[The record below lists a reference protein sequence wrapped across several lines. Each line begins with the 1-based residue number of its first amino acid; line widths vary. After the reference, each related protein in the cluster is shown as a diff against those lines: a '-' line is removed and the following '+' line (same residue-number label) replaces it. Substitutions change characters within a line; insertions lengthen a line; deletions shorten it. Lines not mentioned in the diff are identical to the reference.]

1 MAAMNTRQAQTY
13 NGIRWQ
19 VLFSFIF
26 SWLYQSASAQLHY
39 SIFEEMRKDS
49 VIANIAKDI
58 GLEVKELSL
67 RKPRIVS
74 RISEKY
80 FYVNLENGNL
90 YVKDRIDREALCE
103 ISESCFLMFDAVIAN
118 PLNVFSVKI
127 EIQDINDNAPTFL
140 QDVIILDM
148 IESTL
153 LGARF
158 LLQNAQDPDIGMNS
172 VQTYKLS
179 DNEYFTLSIKT
190 GSDGS
195 KFPELA
201 LEKPLDHETQNI
213 HELILTALDGGNPVQ
228 SGTALIKIVVT
239 DINDNIPVFT
249 QEVYTVSINENTPI
263 NSTVL
268 CVTATDKDEGS
279 NGHITYSF
287 SKISENVLLIFSIDP
302 TNGKITIK
310 ENLDF
315 EITKNYEMSVQAKD
329 GGGLVTHCK
338 VLIEIIDVNDNSP
351 EISVT
356 SLSTPIPEDSLPGTV
371 IALIEVHDHDSGEN
385 GEVDCHIRGAVPFEL
400 LLSSGRYYKIVTAQ
414 AMDREKESSYIVS
427 ILAADRGIPSL
438 SSEININ
445 IEISD
450 VNDNP
455 PVFMKPSYDL
465 YIPENNLPG
474 ASIYRINAFDPDAG
488 DNAKIVYS
496 ISNTNTEGFPMS
508 SYFSI
513 NVETGDLYAQQSFDY
528 EQHKDFQIQ
537 IVARDKGSPFLSSN
551 ATLIIHIVDQN
562 DNAPNILYPSTESGG
577 SGVFEMVPLN
587 SQQGSLISKI
597 VAVDADTGHNAWLS
611 YHLIQM
617 SEPSHFTIDQHTGE
631 IRTSRV
637 FQEKD
642 ILKEKMVVVVKDNGS
657 PSLSATVTLSLV
669 VTDNFQQ
676 MIPKLSNQLTSEE
689 PKSNLQIYLVVA
701 LALISFLFLVT
712 VMLVIITKCKESKSS
727 TSFGSYNTNLYS
739 QVDPRML
746 SKYNNGTLTLPYSY
760 NVCVAVD
767 TSENDFRF
775 VKPDQN
781 ITIDNLIDADDSGL
795 GNENLNK
802 IFPSSSLEQVSL
814 KRWDSKATSAA

>member
-39 SIFEEMRKDS
+39 SIFEEMRKES

-74 RISEKY
+74 HISEKY

-127 EIQDINDNAPTFL
+127 EIQDINDNAPKFL
-140 QDVIILDM
+140 HDVIILEI

-158 LLQNAQDPDIGMNS
+158 ILQNAEDPDIGVS
-172 VQTYKLS
+172 AVQTYKLS
-179 DNEYFTLSIKT
+179 DNEYFALSIKT
-190 GSDGS
+190 SSDGS

-201 LEKPLDHETQNI
+201 LEKPLDRETQNI
-213 HELILTALDGGNPVQ
+213 HELILTALDGGNPIQ

-249 QEVYTVSINENTPI
+249 QEVYKVSINENTPI

-268 CVTATDKDEGS
+268 CVTATDKDE
-279 NGHITYSF
+279 
-287 SKISENVLLIFSIDP
+287 
-302 TNGKITIK
+302 
-310 ENLDF
+310 
-315 EITKNYEMSVQAKD
+315 AKD
-329 GGGLVTHCK
+329 GGGLVAYCK

-351 EISVT
+351 VISVT
-356 SLSTPIPEDSLPGTV
+356 SLSTPLPEDSLPGTV
-371 IALIEVHDHDSGEN
+371 IALIEVHDQDSGFN
-385 GEVDCHIRGAVPFEL
+385 GDVDCHIRGAVPFEL
-400 LLSSGRYYKIVTAQ
+400 ILSSGRYYKIVTAQ
-414 AMDREKESSYIVS
+414 AMDREKESSYNISV
-427 ILAADRGIPSL
+427 LAADRGNPSL
-438 SSEININ
+438 SSEINIK

-455 PVFMKPSYDL
+455 PIFMKSSYFL

-474 ASIYRINAFDPDAG
+474 ASIYRIHASDPDFG
-488 DNAKIVYS
+488 DNAKIVYY
-496 ISNTNTEGFPMS
+496 ISSANTDEFS
-508 SYFSI
+508 VDSYFSI
-513 NVETGDLYAQQSFDY
+513 NLETGDLYAQRSIDY
-528 EQHKDFQIQ
+528 EQHKDFRIQ
-537 IVARDKGSPFLSSN
+537 IMARDNGSPYLSSN
-551 ATLIIHIVDQN
+551 ATLIIHVVDLN
-562 DNAPNILYPSTESGG
+562 DNAPNILYPSSESSG
-577 SGVFEMVPLN
+577 SGVFEMVPRT
-587 SQQGSLISKI
+587 SQQGSLITKV
-597 VAVDADTGHNAWLS
+597 VAVDADSGHNAWLS
-611 YHLIQM
+611 YHFIHI
-617 SEPSHFTIDQHTGE
+617 SEPSHFSIDEHSGE
-631 IRTSRV
+631 IRTAHV
-637 FQEKD
+637 FQEKN
-642 ILKEKMVVVVKDNGS
+642 ILKEKIVVMVKDHGN
-657 PSLSATVTLSLV
+657 PSLSATVTLSLI
-669 VTDNFQQ
+669 VTDNFQEI
-676 MIPKLSNQLTSEE
+676 IPKLSNQLSSEDS
-689 PKSNLQIYLVVA
+689 KSNLQIYLVVA

-727 TSFGSYNTNLYS
+727 TSFGSYNTNVYS
-739 QVDPRML
+739 HVDPRML

-795 GNENLNK
+795 GNEN
-802 IFPSSSLEQVSL
+802 PSSSLELV
-814 KRWDSKATSAA
+814 KRRCSPIRRKEWKWRTNVISTTQTLQICKKT